1 MMKLCN
7 LLPFLF
13 LPTVLSQ
20 CPDGWETG
28 LSEWTTNNNKF
39 TPPPCY
45 QFTLTTNRIST
56 APSVRSIR
64 VKNGVAQGGEM
75 SLSDYMTEISSLCY
89 MRCPVEG
96 AACRIAYY
104 AAGYPYQ
111 ILIDQDNSVV
121 GEERNVEISG
131 YAPLACEDIVDVPVP
146 VPAPVPEPLPAPLPA
161 PVVVV
166 EPILSDAPS
175 DAPSD
180 FLSDAPSDVP
190 SGGPVMIVLPTP
202 IVTPVAAPLVTPVAA
217 PVLAP
222 VGEDPTAGGVSD
234 LNTDTVGL
242 ESSAPGLTILLMI
255 VGMVVLQVFA

>member
-1 MMKLCN
+1 MMKLCT

-13 LPTVLSQ
+13 LPAAFSQ

-45 QFTLTTNRIST
+45 QFTLTTNRISNT
-56 APSVRSIR
+56 PSVQSIR
-64 VKNGVAQGGEM
+64 VKNGVAQGGAM
-75 SLSDYMTEISSLCY
+75 SLTDYMTEISSLCY

-121 GEERNVEISG
+121 GEERNVEITG

-146 VPAPVPEPLPAPLPA
+146 VPAPVPV
-161 PVVVV
+161 PVPSPVV
-166 EPILSDAPS
+166 EPIAPVEPDVSDAPS

-190 SGGPVMIVLPTP
+190 SGAPVMIVLPTSILTP
-202 IVTPVAAPLVTPVAA
+202 VVTPVISPVAS
-217 PVLAP
+217 PVVLAP
-222 VGEDPTAGGVSD
+222 VGEEDPTAVSD

-242 ESSAPGLTILLMI
+242 QSSASGL
-255 VGMVVLQVFA
+255 